1 MKSDGQQKQ
10 PLIPPQEYGWW
21 RWRGGGGPGKEVGGG
36 EGGREKENRRTVG
49 RSRQRHNKEAHLINM
64 SWSSAQ
70 LSATAEKLMQMRDD
84 LMKKREKGERRGGA
98 REATAARAIQVC
110 VMECKHAHLNRGA
123 EGTCGSGRRLE
134 DATTVRFRL

>member
-1 MKSDGQQKQ
+1 MAAVAG
-10 PLIPPQEYGWW
+10 GM
-21 RWRGGGGPGKEVGGG
+21 RGGGPGKEVGGG

-98 REATAARAIQVC
+98 REAAAARAI
-110 VMECKHAHLNRGA
+110 
-123 EGTCGSGRRLE
+123 
-134 DATTVRFRL
+134 